1 MDMRQKHAP
10 VIVLM
15 DGQTS
20 GDQSE
25 IRRWFE
31 SSSYSTFEASNVF
44 EALEQ
49 ISDFTM
55 STRPDVV
62 LVDVDCCEDGLPI
75 ARNVADLPVMAI
87 SSESVSRTKGIFH
100 PDMVKAASQL
110 KDLIPQQ

>member
-1 MDMRQKHAP
+1 MDISQKHVP

-20 GDQSE
+20 GDQKE
-25 IRRWFE
+25 IREWFQ
-31 SSSYSTFEASNVF
+31 SSSYSTFEASSVF

-49 ISDFTM
+49 LSDFTL
-55 STRPDVV
+55 SSRPDVV
-62 LVDVDCCEDGLPI
+62 LVDVDCCEDGVPF

-87 SSESVSRTKGIFH
+87 SGQSGSRTKGIFH

-110 KDLIPQQ
+110 KDLIPQ